1 MSKLGSYTRQNKV
14 AVALRETGYIE
25 KTIFLLDYIY
35 DEYLQRRMQ
44 KGLNKSESMN
54 ALARALFFG
63 KRGELRERAIK
74 DQLQQATALNLLIN
88 AINIWNTVYLSKA
101 INFLEKTGE
110 LKRDLLPYVSPLAWE
125 HINFLGEYTFDLN
138 YKSTLDS
145 LRSLQ
150 IKGLRKGLES

>member
-1 MSKLGSYTRQNKV
+1 
-14 AVALRETGYIE
+14 
-25 KTIFLLDYIY
+25 
-35 DEYLQRRMQ
+35 
-44 KGLNKSESMN
+44 MN

-63 KRGELRERAIK
+63 KRGELKERTIK

-110 LKRDLLPYVSPLAWE
+110 LKTDLLPYVSPLAWE
-125 HINFLGEYTFDLN
+125 HINFFGEYTFDLN
-138 YKSTLDS
+138 YRSTLDS

-150 IKGLRKGLES
+150 IKGLRKGMES